1 VIAVTTCDML
11 RSGDRDLGQEITWAL
26 PEASRWKEIRG
37 MTMHK
42 DEFLRRLRAAQEQM
56 NTGEERI
63 MRVSDTGF
71 GNLDDD
77 VNNATTPAAKASAY
91 SAQDAA
97 LVKGVTEF
105 TAGYHQMRLA
115 LDEYVTLLDEWLS
128 GDQSVDNRDT
138 SDDTP
143 ASLQS
148 LRRAHSVWE
157 EKERNMENWALGLS
171 EMSKQAAEGPPE
183 LNNARTA
190 FQEAASQVQSDYNRA
205 HEQLAR
211 ATALLEGKP
220 SA

>member
-1 VIAVTTCDML
+1 
-11 RSGDRDLGQEITWAL
+11 
-26 PEASRWKEIRG
+26 
-37 MTMHK
+37 MHK

-63 MRVSDTGF
+63 IRVSDTGF

-77 VNNATTPAAKASAY
+77 VNNATMPAAKASAY

-128 GDQSVDNRDT
+128 SDQSIDNRNT

-143 ASLQS
+143 GSLQS
-148 LRRAHSVWE
+148 LRLAHSIWE

-171 EMSKQAAEGPPE
+171 EMSKQAVAEGPPE
-183 LNNARTA
+183 LKNAGAA
-190 FQEAASQVQSDYNRA
+190 FQEAASQVQKDCDSARQ
-205 HEQLAR
+205 QLAK
-211 ATALLEGKP
+211 ATTLLENTP